1 MSNRLKFFL
10 SHLVISVLVALW
22 VSWLVFFVWYPAPL
36 ARALGVTHLFLM
48 LIVIDV
54 VIGPLLG
61 FLVYKE
67 GKKSLK
73 FDLATVIIL
82 QIAAFSY
89 GFYTIAEGRPSW
101 IVYDSLTFHV
111 IKKSDIETQYI
122 AQAKPEFQQSSWF
135 KPQFVAL
142 DVPAKRILI
151 PVPQD
156 SIALDHPMYYIGIAD
171 AKLRMQIGAFPL
183 PLLEN
188 YNNKQI
194 VSSIVKQYPNANA
207 WVGLSA
213 PVQDMVVL
221 INKENAEVIKIV
233 DLRPWN

>member
-10 SHLVISVLVALW
+10 SHLVISVLVALLA
-22 VSWLVFFVWYPAPL
+22 SWLVFFVWYPAPL

-48 LIVIDV
+48 LIAIDV
-54 VIGPLLG
+54 IIGPLLG
-61 FLVYKE
+61 FWVYKE

-101 IVYDSLTFHV
+101 VVYDSLTFHV
-111 IKKSDIETQYI
+111 IKNSDIETQYI
-122 AQAKPEFQQSSWF
+122 SRAKPEFQQSSWF

-142 DVPAKRILI
+142 DVPAKRMLI
-151 PVPQD
+151 PTPQD
-156 SIALDHPMYYIGIAD
+156 SIALDHPMYYTSIVD
-171 AKLRMQIGAFPL
+171 AKLRIGTGALPL
-183 PLLEN
+183 PLLN
-188 YNNKQI
+188 KYNNERI
-194 VSSIVKQYPNANA
+194 VMAVLQQYPNANA